1 MCLVRTAIPKPQPKP
16 SKYPGVNP
24 DNAFCAGVRWSL
36 VISVTDGR
44 DSTRSPWWAPPA
56 SSAEA
61 KAR

>member
-1 MCLVRTAIPKPQPKP
+1 MRRVRTAIPKPQPKS

-24 DNAFCAGVRWSL
+24 ETAFCAGVSWSL

-44 DSTRSPWWAPPA
+44 DNTRAPWRVPPA